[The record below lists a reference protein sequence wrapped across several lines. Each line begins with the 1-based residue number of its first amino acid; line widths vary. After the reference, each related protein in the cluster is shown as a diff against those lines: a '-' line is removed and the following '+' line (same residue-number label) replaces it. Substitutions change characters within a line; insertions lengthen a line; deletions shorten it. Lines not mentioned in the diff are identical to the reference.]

1 MALGLASH
9 LKKRVRRRVV
19 RGLRW
24 LVGQLREEVEL
35 AAGDVSGDATGGV
48 PTSPDPSGHGSAPT
62 GAPLDVPVDDSGDA
76 LQSSATTG
84 LVDDDRQETAA
95 AGFVPPVDEPA
106 SDALSLDGTPSE
118 SQSETYQ
125 DVIDALQTIYDPE
138 IPVDIYEL
146 GLIYSVDIRD
156 DRTVAVQMTLTT
168 PNCPA
173 AQSLPE
179 EVRVKVTS
187 VKDIDDADVE
197 VVFDPPWSPD
207 MMSEEA
213 RLMLNV

>member
-1 MALGLASH
+1 
-9 LKKRVRRRVV
+9 
-19 RGLRW
+19 
-24 LVGQLREEVEL
+24 
-35 AAGDVSGDATGGV
+35 
-48 PTSPDPSGHGSAPT
+48 
-62 GAPLDVPVDDSGDA
+62 LDVPVDDSGDA

-187 VKDIDDADVE
+187 VKDIDDVDVE